1 MRRPIL
7 ERFRGEHGDKR
18 FALMHAKAIAKK
30 TPCKRNFRKAVRGLV
45 KYEIK
50 QGLIAIDP
58 FATVGLTKMK
68 RKGE

>member
-50 QGLIAIDP
+50 
-58 FATVGLTKMK
+58 
-68 RKGE
+68 